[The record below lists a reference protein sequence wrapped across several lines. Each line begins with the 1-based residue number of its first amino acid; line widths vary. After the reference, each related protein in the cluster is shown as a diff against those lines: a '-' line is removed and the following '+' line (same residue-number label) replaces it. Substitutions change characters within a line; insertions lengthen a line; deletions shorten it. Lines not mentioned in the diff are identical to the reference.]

1 MQIGLAVAN
10 YESAYGM
17 YPPAFIASEDGT
29 PMHSWRVLILPFL
42 DRPELHAKYD
52 FSKPWN
58 SETNS
63 RLAKEMPDTYAFT
76 GDYDSDLVY
85 TNYVAVLGEDTF
97 WPGKKSRTTEEL
109 TDELSSTIVIMEN
122 INGKMHWMEPRDL
135 KMDTMSF
142 KLNQPNGLGSKYEN
156 PAVLMAD
163 FFTREI
169 DTKMPKKVFRALL
182 TVNGQEPVDTSGD
195 YWKLLLDGRLRSERD
210 SELGTQN

>member
-76 GDYDSDLVY
+76 GDYDSGLVY

>member
-52 FSKPWN
+52 FSQPWN

-97 WPGKKSRTTEEL
+97 WPGQNSRTTEEL

-122 INGKMHWMEPRDL
+122 INGKMHWMEPREL
-135 KMDTMSF
+135 MMDTMSF

-163 FFTREI
+163 FFTHEI
-169 DTKMPKKVFRALL
+169 DTKMPKNVFRALL

-210 SELGTQN
+210 SELDTQN